1 MPLSVSS
8 ILDTAYSGSVYESQ
22 TTYRPEKE
30 GIQKIAPIDSQP
42 NKKLPQD
49 KFTPS
54 NYFINNEES
63 KLNETYD
70 ALGKKS
76 TFSATI
82 KSKQQNNSNEKTNGK
97 SSAGVDKELTPEEK
111 KAVEVLQKAD
121 KMVRAH
127 EQAHKSVGGNLVR
140 GGANFTYT
148 SGPDGKVYATGGEV
162 QIDISPVK
170 DNPEA
175 TIQKMNQVRAAA
187 LAPAD
192 PSSQDRSVA
201 ALAQSIAA
209 NARAEAMKQDTKN
222 IQTAPGT
229 KEKLMEFYKNNESE
243 NQGDISSQFSGIGG
257 RITSLKGML

>member
-1 MPLSVSS
+1 MPLAVSS
-8 ILDTAYSGSVYESQ
+8 ISQ
-22 TTYRPEKE
+22 SEPYGVSFEPRTSFIPENVE
-30 GIQKIAPIDSQP
+30 VQKIAPIDSQP

-54 NYFINNEES
+54 DSFGNSEYN
-63 KLNETYD
+63 KLNETYN
-70 ALGKKS
+70 ASGKKS
-76 TFSATI
+76 TLGATA
-82 KSKQQNNSNEKTNGK
+82 KQNNTKETGSKNI
-97 SSAGVDKELTPEEK
+97 AGADSELTPEEK

-127 EQAHKSVGGNLVR
+127 ENAHKAVGGSLVR
-140 GGANFTYT
+140 GGNFTYT

-192 PSSQDRSVA
+192 PSAQDRSVA
-201 ALAQSIAA
+201 ALASSIAA
-209 NARAEAMKQDTKN
+209 NARVEAMKENTENTK
-222 IQTAPGT
+222 TTPGT
-229 KEKLMEFYKNNESE
+229 KDKLMESYKNNESN
-243 NQGDISSQFSGIGG
+243 NQFNDTSSQFTGIGA
-257 RITSLKGML
+257 TTASLKEMPE